1 MLRLP
6 LRAHVWRSFGA
17 SACCLRL
24 AARVTLMSMS
34 LPPGCSLFP
43 GFTVHKYC
51 KCLRRAECGIFVYLC
66 RWAQR
71 LFPRNIYL
79 CDSYLQLRL
88 HPISGQ
94 NNTRHCHMMPPC
106 LQSRHLSD
114 YCFYFSALD
123 KQWLSLLFLS
133 FCLNPVFLSTFTV
146 LLCLPSISTAR
157 IVPTFTFQLIV
168 NSFFV
173 MRPSDPRSYQARGAP
188 CIRSKTFLMHNSSQS
203 KTR

>member
-1 MLRLP
+1 
-6 LRAHVWRSFGA
+6 
-17 SACCLRL
+17 
-24 AARVTLMSMS
+24 MSMS
-34 LPPGCSLFP
+34 LPRGCSLFP

-51 KCLRRAECGIFVYLC
+51 KCLRRAECGVFVYLC

-71 LFPRNIYL
+71 SFPRNIYL

-106 LQSRHLSD
+106 LQSWHLSD
-114 YCFYFSALD
+114 YCFHFIALD

-146 LLCLPSISTAR
+146 LLCLPSISTAC
-157 IVPTFTFQLIV
+157 IVPTSHHKQFLCHA
-168 NSFFV
+168 
-173 MRPSDPRSYQARGAP
+173 PLRSE
-188 CIRSKTFLMHNSSQS
+188 ILSSEGCPLHTCQGFPDA
-203 KTR
+203 